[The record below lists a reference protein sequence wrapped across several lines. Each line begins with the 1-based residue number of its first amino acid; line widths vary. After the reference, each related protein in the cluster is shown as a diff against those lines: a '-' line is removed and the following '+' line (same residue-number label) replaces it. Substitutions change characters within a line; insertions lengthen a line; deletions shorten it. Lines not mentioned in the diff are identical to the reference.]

1 MLIPMLHDF
10 KREKHGEILKTLAEI
25 SNSGKLTPILDAQTF
40 SLENVGQAYAHL
52 QSGKAIGKVVVE
64 NN

>member
-1 MLIPMLHDF
+1 
-10 KREKHGEILKTLAEI
+10 LAEI

-52 QSGKAIGKVVVE
+52 ESGKAIGKVVVE